1 MIHKRITPYCLL
13 VVLVSLVSAHASQD
27 TPDESSSLA
36 PNFLT
41 RHAAV
46 IIEDVGIKDVS
57 QQAIILQLIDDYD
70 AMCAQSRSSLA
81 KRIRNLPRSDID
93 NRIMLESFSMTK
105 DFLEQKHSEA
115 LWLRDNIQLIL
126 TDEQQPRF
134 QSALR
139 RITRQRLLPKGGVP
153 GANVDLV
160 VALQSTPG
168 GHEALQLQEVKDTLD
183 TWTLDIDVALSDR
196 EAFDVSNGIAFRTLI
211 TEERW
216 QDALDWRTAW
226 LQSHLRVRDI
236 TIQAAREIL
245 PFLDLSSANQ
255 LSIAAIQGGLDL
267 QSKAEALA
275 GILLEQ
281 KTIHDVDIRKAV
293 VELRNAL
300 RPLEDQLIELR
311 LATAGLHHLR
321 PLRRRL
327 GVESEMEKLEAKQVE
342 VIIEFRRVDD
352 EFVAYFESLAGQ

>member
-1 MIHKRITPYCLL
+1 MIHKRIVPYCLL
-13 VVLVSLVSAHASQD
+13 VVLVSLVTAQVS
-27 TPDESSSLA
+27 PDEGSSLA
-36 PNFLT
+36 PDFLT
-41 RHAAV
+41 RHGAV

-81 KRIRNLPRSDID
+81 KRIRNLPRSGID
-93 NRIMLESFSMTK
+93 NRIILESFSVTK
-105 DFLEQKHSEA
+105 DFLEQKHVEA

-153 GANVDLV
+153 GANIDLI

-168 GHEALQLQEVKDTLD
+168 GHEAMQLQEVNDTLD
-183 TWTLDIDVALSDR
+183 AWILDIDAALSDR

-236 TIQAAREIL
+236 TIQAAREVL
-245 PFLDLSSANQ
+245 PFLDGPSADQ
-255 LSIAAIQGGLDL
+255 LSIAAIQGGANL
-267 QSKAEALA
+267 QSKAQALA
-275 GILLEQ
+275 SRLLEQ
-281 KTIHDVDIRKAV
+281 ETIHDTDIREAV
-293 VELRNAL
+293 VELRTAL
-300 RPLEDQLIELR
+300 RPLKDQLIELQ

-321 PLRRRL
+321 PLRHRL
-327 GVESEMEKLEAKQVE
+327 GVESEMEKLESKQVE
-342 VIIEFRRVDD
+342 VLIEIRRVDD
-352 EFVAYFESLAGQ
+352 MFITYFESLAGQ